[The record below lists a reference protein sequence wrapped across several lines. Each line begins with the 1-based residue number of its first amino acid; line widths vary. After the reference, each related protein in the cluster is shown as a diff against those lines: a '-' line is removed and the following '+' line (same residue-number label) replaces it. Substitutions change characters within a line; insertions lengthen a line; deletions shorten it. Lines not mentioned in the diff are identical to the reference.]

1 MPNGH
6 METIVPSLFFKPELV
21 QYERERL
28 ELSDGDFL
36 DLDWVRG
43 GFKRLIILSHGME
56 GSTSRHYMVR
66 SADYFYHRDWDILA
80 WNTRGCGGE
89 MNRRLILTHHGFHVD
104 LKEVIDHALTRDYD
118 QIVLVGMSMGGSL
131 SSKFLCEEEV
141 DSRIAGAVC
150 FSVTGDMK
158 DMIDQVELKK
168 NWIYKSSFLKQVKEK
183 VRLMGE
189 FHSGKVDMDLLE
201 ETKTFWDF
209 HRNFTIPINQFKNLD
224 DFYFQSSVNNYLP
237 KLQKPTLI
245 VNALNDPILG
255 EACHP
260 VSIANTTELLTL
272 ETPEKGGHLGF
283 TVRKSKYSYMETR
296 ATEFIKETLGID
308 T

>member
-36 DLDWVRG
+36 DLDWVKG

-56 GSTSRHYMVR
+56 GSTSRHYIVR
-66 SADYFYHRDWDILA
+66 SADYFHKRDWDILA

-104 LKEVIDHALTRDYD
+104 LKEVIDYALTKNYD

-131 SSKFLCEEEV
+131 SSKYLSEEEV
-141 DSRIAGAVC
+141 DPRIAGAVC

-189 FHSGKVDMDLLE
+189 LHPGKVNTDLLE
-201 ETKTFWDF
+201 ETKSFWDF
-209 HRNFTIPINQFKNLD
+209 HRNFTIPINQFKDLE
-224 DFYFQSSVNNYLP
+224 DFYFQSSANNYLP

-255 EACHP
+255 EACYP
-260 VSIANTTELLTL
+260 VSIANDTKLLTL
-272 ETPEKGGHLGF
+272 ETPEMGGHLGF

-296 ATEFIKETLGID
+296 AAEFIRETLGID